1 MNNMVCLGID
11 IGGRSV
17 KVAARDGAR
26 WLWTGQSATYER
38 PDAATVLA
46 AIRSAITGNLDR
58 IDALGMCVP
67 GLLDVQRRVVLEAFN
82 VPGLENVPLD
92 RLARDAVDGRLT
104 TPPSI
109 HNDTAAAAH
118 DVFVQR
124 KLSGRLLVLAL
135 GTGVGAAVLDDG
147 VPLLVEGQTAG
158 HLGQI
163 DVTVPGHDITAP
175 DGGGGGLE
183 GYIGTGAL
191 AQQYGPDVSAAL
203 TRFTGD
209 EPAIA
214 ALVHTIR
221 IAHALY
227 RPHHIVLAGGIG
239 IRLNH
244 VLTVI
249 RQRVAHRLTSAA
261 RAGWTITCGD
271 DDFHAARGTALLA
284 ESEAASRAAATNAA
298 AAYAQLVERRSA

>member
-1 MNNMVCLGID
+1 MFEPTLRECLTFDDVMLTPGYSEVLPADVDVRTRLTRNISLNIPLISAAMD
-11 IGGRSV
+11 SV
-17 KVAARDGAR
+17 TEA
-26 WLWTGQSATYER
+26 
-38 PDAATVLA
+38 
-46 AIRSAITGNLDR
+46 RSAISMAREGGLGVIHKNLAPEVQ
-58 IDALGMCVP
+58 ALEVAQVKRAESGII
-67 GLLDVQRRVVLEAFN
+67 LDPITVGPSQSLREA
-82 VPGLENVPLD
+82 
-92 RLARDAVDGRLT
+92 LAIMKQN
-104 TPPSI
+104 SI
-109 HNDTAAAAH
+109 
-118 DVFVQR
+118 
-124 KLSGRLLVLAL
+124 S
-135 GTGVGAAVLDDG
+135 G
-147 VPLLVEGQTAG
+147 VPVVEGQTAG